1 MPQHLRREID
11 NLKKKIL
18 HLGTVVEENV
28 QRAVRS
34 LEERDPLMA
43 KKAIELDKEIDRME
57 IDLEED
63 GLKILALHQPV
74 AIDLRFIIAVL
85 KINNDLERIG
95 DFAVNI
101 AERSLFLCERPR
113 MQVPDDIPF
122 MAGQAQLMLRK
133 SLDALINLDSG
144 LAREVCRCD
153 DIVDSR
159 HSRLF
164 EKIENEIRR
173 DVGKLEFLI
182 QVLSISRYIERIAD
196 HSTNIAEDVIYM
208 VEGIIARHGP
218 VDGQSDRS

>member
-1 MPQHLRREID
+1 MPQHLQREIG

-18 HLGTVVEENV
+18 HLGTIVEESV

-34 LEERDPLMA
+34 IEERDPLMA
-43 KKAIELDKEIDRME
+43 KKVIDLDREIDRME

-63 GLKILALHQPV
+63 GLKILALYQPV

-95 DFAVNI
+95 DLAVNI

-113 MQVPDDIPF
+113 MQIPDDIPF
-122 MAGQAQLMLRK
+122 MAAQAQQMLRK

-153 DIVDSR
+153 DVIDAR
-159 HSRLF
+159 HSQLF
-164 EKIENEIRR
+164 EKIESEIRR
-173 DVGKLEFLI
+173 DISKIEFLI
-182 QVLSISRYIERIAD
+182 QVLSISRYLERIAD

-208 VEGIIARHGP
+208 VEGVIARHAP
-218 VDGQSDRS
+218 LDNRADRP